1 MAGLSVGV
9 QLVSRRESPPRALGM
24 ERQELLTKSEV
35 FEDEILAGTQRTDS
49 PSKEVPEQH
58 DHGKNLTEICIVR
71 LTAKSLILRVR
82 NVLTRHSYSCALG
95 QTQN

>member
-1 MAGLSVGV
+1 
-9 QLVSRRESPPRALGM
+9 M

-58 DHGKNLTEICIVR
+58 DHGKNLTEICIVG
-71 LTAKSLILRVR
+71 LTAKSLIL
-82 NVLTRHSYSCALG
+82 TCAQCFDEAQPFTNG
-95 QTQN
+95 TW

>member
-35 FEDEILAGTQRTDS
+35 LEDEILAER
-49 PSKEVPEQH
+49 
-58 DHGKNLTEICIVR
+58 NA
-71 LTAKSLILRVR
+71 LTADPRRCRSNTIMAKILPKS
-82 NVLTRHSYSCALG
+82 A
-95 QTQN
+95 

>member
-58 DHGKNLTEICIVR
+58 DHGKKILP
-71 LTAKSLILRVR
+71 KS
-82 NVLTRHSYSCALG
+82 A
-95 QTQN
+95 